1 MKQYHCVVAAVRM
14 FRLMLAAL
22 ALGSFVNSA
31 VAAPCDLKNN
41 PPQSIQH
48 DLTGSQVT
56 SASYCELCGYGLLTT
71 TISNPYQGADSTTS
85 E

>member
-22 ALGSFVNSA
+22 VLGSFVNYA
-31 VAAPCDLKNN
+31 LAAPRDLKNN
-41 PPQSIQH
+41 PLPFIQH
-48 DLTGSQVT
+48 DLTGSQAT
-56 SASYCELCGYGLLTT
+56 SVSYCELCGYGLVTT